1 MQLRHVQRGPR
12 RACAFSQQQRQP
24 GADHHV
30 AGDGWMRRIAGLL
43 AAFAITLVSGA
54 VMAQVPTPKP
64 ATASSAIAPAIPM
77 AAAPVAAVAAGDL
90 QGASTHE
97 LTNQDLSAFLDG
109 FVPLALA
116 RGDVAGGVVSVVK
129 DGKVLF
135 AKGYGYADLA
145 KRTPVVPEDTL
156 FRIGSTSKLFTWT
169 AVMQLVEQ
177 GKLNLDRDIND
188 YLDFKIPPYQG
199 KPITLRNL
207 MTHTPGF
214 EDVARNLIS
223 TDGKPVNL
231 ERYLKSHLPERIFPP
246 GEVVAYSNYGCG
258 LAGYIVQRISGQD
271 FDDYIEQHIY
281 APLDMQHSTFRQP
294 LPAAMEPMMAVGYA
308 TASDGKAKAFEIVD
322 PAPAGAMSTTA
333 LDMTH
338 FMIAQLQNGLYGN
351 NRILQ
356 QATAVEMHTQQRTE
370 APGLNGF
377 ALGFYHEDSH
387 GQRIIGHA
395 GDLDYFHTDL
405 HLMLDA
411 NVGIFM
417 SFNSAGNAGG
427 AHVIRKALFEAFLD
441 RYFPV
446 APVQEVATAATAKAD
461 AARVAGWYLSSRR
474 NVSGMSM
481 LYAMTQSHVQALPD
495 GTIIAAGFD
504 NPAGKPLHW
513 REVGPLKYQ
522 QVNGSARLDFI
533 TDANGRISYWTT
545 DGEVPVMIF
554 LRVNGL
560 HALGSVKLWGT
571 LALLFTFLALLTWF
585 GGWLVR
591 RHYKRVLDLSPQ
603 QRRSRRWGRL
613 GTLVL
618 FTTLLGWLI
627 LMIAIGSDPG
637 LLLEGTAAPW
647 MYLLY
652 AVGVLALVGVALIV
666 YHAVRSWMAPRRG
679 RWVLLGETLLAC
691 SAVYL
696 AWLIVALRMISFNTR
711 F

>member
-1 MQLRHVQRGPR
+1 MQRHL
-12 RACAFSQQQRQP
+12 QP
-24 GADHHV
+24 GRQRVCAVNQLHDPV
-30 AGDGWMRRIAGLL
+30 PTDRLAGSGSITHRIARLFIAL
-43 AAFAITLVSGA
+43 TITLAGGVA
-54 VMAQVPTPKP
+54 MAQVSTPAPARSTPAPAMPTPVAVV
-64 ATASSAIAPAIPM
+64 ATT
-77 AAAPVAAVAAGDL
+77 DL

-97 LTNQDLSAFLDG
+97 LTNQDLSTFLDG

-135 AKGYGYADLA
+135 AKGYGYSNLE
-145 KRTPVVPEDTL
+145 KRTPVTVDRTL

-177 GKLNLDRDIND
+177 GKLDLDKDING
-188 YLDFKIPPYQG
+188 YLDFKIPPYEG

-214 EDVARNLIS
+214 EDTARNLIS

-231 ERYLKSHLPERIFPP
+231 EHYLKSHLPERIFPP

-281 APLDMQHSTFRQP
+281 APLVMQHSTFHQP
-294 LPAAMEPMMAVGYA
+294 LPAALAPMMAIGYA
-308 TASDGKAKAFEIVD
+308 SVSDGKPQAFEIVD

-333 LDMTH
+333 MDMTR
-338 FMIAQLQNGLYGN
+338 FMIAQLQDGRYDDTQ
-351 NRILQ
+351 ILQ
-356 QATAVEMHTQQRTE
+356 QATAKEMHTQQRTE

-395 GDLDYFHTDL
+395 GDLNYFHTDL
-405 HLMLDA
+405 HLLLDA

-417 SFNSAGNAGG
+417 SFNSSGNAGG

-441 RYFPV
+441 RYFP
-446 APVQEVATAATAKAD
+446 APPTKDLATAATAKAD
-461 AARVAGWYLSSRR
+461 AAKVAGWYLSSRR
-474 NVSGMSM
+474 NDSGLRM

-504 NPAGKPLHW
+504 NPANKPLHW

-522 QVNGSARLDFI
+522 QVNGSARLDFV
-533 TDANGRISYWTT
+533 TDANGNIRYWATNA
-545 DGEVPVMIF
+545 EVPVMIF

-560 HALGSVKLWGT
+560 HTLGSVKLWGT
-571 LALLFTFLALLTWF
+571 LTLLFTFLALLVWF
-585 GGWLVR
+585 VGWLLR
-591 RHYKRVLDLSPQ
+591 RHYKRVLELQPS
-603 QRRSRRWGRL
+603 QRRSRFWSRL
-613 GTLVL
+613 GVLVL
-618 FTTLLGWLI
+618 FGTLLGWLI
-627 LMIAIGSDPG
+627 LMIAMGSDQM
-637 LLLEGTAAPW
+637 LLLGGTAAPW

-652 AVGVLALVGVALIV
+652 VLGVLALVGVLLIV
-666 YHAVRSWMAPRRG
+666 IHAVRSWMAPRRS
-679 RWVLLGETLLAC
+679 RWVLLGETLLAL
-691 SAVYL
+691 SAIYL
-696 AWLIVALRMISFNTR
+696 AWLIVAFRMISFNVR